1 MYFQHASH
9 MESINSRSI
18 HQNMIEFWNTYDIE
32 LCSPKS
38 WHRSVTLCSQKI
50 QWFTSIVLENSSQC
64 ELSIRI
70 AILRIHFFDYAKNLR
85 PFWRPCAFDALVHL
99 TINSIRRTSIT
110 HTVLTT
116 NKRLRALTNEILHSL
131 LEIFSAIHSDRN
143 SVLSK
148 WWNCASKIAMT
159 GSFASDAIPNLGL
172 TNIESPFINHT
183 VKFKIRFSY

>member
-99 TINSIRRTSIT
+99 TINSIRRNF
-110 HTVLTT
+110 H
-116 NKRLRALTNEILHSL
+116 NPYRLTNEILHSL

-183 VKFKIRFSY
+183 VKFKIRFFTRYY